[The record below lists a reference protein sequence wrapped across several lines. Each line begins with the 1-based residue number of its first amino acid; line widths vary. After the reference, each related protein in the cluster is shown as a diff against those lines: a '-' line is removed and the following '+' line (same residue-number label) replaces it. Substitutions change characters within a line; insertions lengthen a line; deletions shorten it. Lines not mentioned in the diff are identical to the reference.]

1 MTLGKER
8 GQAHLPDL
16 EIFILEFHLINLKA
30 QTDIQPKI
38 VKNYFLHSSLF
49 AHHFFT
55 AFYYSPFTIY
65 DLPILDPFTF
75 KLLIS
80 LAIVVIATIHGFGAA
95 WLAIWMLFHPY
106 QPVKLFGVTIWPQG
120 MIPRHREKLA
130 QSIGNAVGN
139 ELVSQETVFDALFE
153 TSFFQ
158 SKVED
163 FVGTYTSELLA
174 KVYPSFIDALPSQAR
189 APVLDTISA
198 LQYRLAEYIAA
209 MLKNEETQAAIATFG
224 DRQVDELL
232 ARRVGDTLSED
243 AFEQISHF
251 VQTRFE
257 HLANAEGLEQ
267 KITGF
272 VSGRLDDLARSNAT
286 LAETFTPETVAFI
299 KERIDSQVPPIVHHL
314 ADIATSQNT
323 RKQIGALIKREV
335 DDYYEQL
342 SLIKKIFISRERIH
356 REVDELVNK
365 TLPNR
370 IEEYLRGPAFEQEA
384 EAFLNATI
392 DNVLARPLSVLVG
405 QIESE
410 KFDSIKREIS
420 NRLLELLKS
429 EELSAS
435 VSSYVREAIER
446 FRPQTLGAALQHVDP
461 DTVETA
467 RRFLTRSLIG
477 LLSREDTARTINA
490 ILSSQIERLLVAP
503 IGRLGDHVSRPSLER
518 ASKALVER
526 ITQAAR
532 ERLPTAIAEFDVGGV
547 VRRKVSD
554 YPIEKLEELV
564 LSVAKHHLKTI
575 ELFGAVIGFFIGVG
589 QAIYFWLT
597 YNPGQ

>member
-1 MTLGKER
+1 
-8 GQAHLPDL
+8 LPNPEL
-16 EIFILEFHLINLKA
+16 LL
-30 QTDIQPKI
+30 
-38 VKNYFLHSSLF
+38 
-49 AHHFFT
+49 
-55 AFYYSPFTIY
+55 TI
-65 DLPILDPFTF
+65 PTVDPFTF

-80 LAIVVIATIHGFGAA
+80 IAIVVIATIHGFGAA

-106 QPVKLFGVTIWPQG
+106 QPVKLSGITVWPQG

-163 FVGTYTSELLA
+163 FVGSYTNELLG

-189 APVLDTISA
+189 GPILDTISA

-209 MLKNEETQAAIATFG
+209 MLRSEETSVAIATFV

-232 ARRVGDTLSED
+232 ARRVGETLSED
-243 AFEQISHF
+243 LFNQIVHF
-251 VQTRFE
+251 VQTRFQ

-267 KITGF
+267 KIAGF
-272 VSGRLDDLARSNAT
+272 VSGRVDDLARSDAT

-365 TLPNR
+365 TLPTR

-392 DNVLARPLSVLVG
+392 DNVLARPLNVLVG

-410 KFDSIKREIS
+410 KFDSIKREIA
-420 NRLLELLKS
+420 NRIIELIKS
-429 EELSAS
+429 EELSVS
-435 VSSYVREAIER
+435 VSTYVREAIER
-446 FRPQTLGAALQHVDP
+446 FRPQTLGEALQHVDP
-461 DTVETA
+461 DLVETA
-467 RRFLTRSLIG
+467 RHFLTRSLIG
-477 LLSREDTARTINA
+477 LLSRDDTARTINA
-490 ILSSQIERLLVAP
+490 VLSSQIERLLVAP
-503 IGRLGDHVSRPSLER
+503 IGRLGDHVSRNSMER
-518 ASKALVER
+518 ASRALVQR

-532 ERLPTAIAEFDVGGV
+532 ERLPTAIAEFDVGGL

-597 YNPGQ
+597 YNPGR